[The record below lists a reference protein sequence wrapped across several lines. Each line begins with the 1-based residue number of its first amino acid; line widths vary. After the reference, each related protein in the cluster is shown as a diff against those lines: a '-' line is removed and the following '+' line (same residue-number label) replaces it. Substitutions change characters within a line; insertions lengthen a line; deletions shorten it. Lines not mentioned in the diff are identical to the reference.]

1 MLGRRICLLTL
12 GVPLLIGCGSA
23 GNPDDLTG
31 LGNSEGIT
39 RQIAGEWAGKLHQSG
54 LAPFKIAVDIT
65 ADGEGR
71 VAYTGIECG
80 GDWTLDGV
88 QPAMPP
94 RYLFTEEIDQG
105 VGGSCK
111 GRGTV
116 TLSPIQNH
124 SPNRPAYTR
133 INFSFTGGGVTSRG
147 LLHRIHA
154 GEEAPVFKRAG
165 VTPP

>member
-1 MLGRRICLLTL
+1 VLTRGVCLLAL
-12 GVPLLIGCGSA
+12 GIPLLVGCGSG

-39 RQIAGEWAGKLHQSG
+39 RQIAGDWAGKLHQSG

-65 ADGEGR
+65 AGGSGR
-71 VAYTGIECG
+71 VAYTGIRCG
-80 GDWTLDGV
+80 GDWDLQGTR
-88 QPAMPP
+88 PTTPP
-94 RYLFTEEIDQG
+94 QYLFTEEINEG
-105 VGGSCK
+105 AGGACK
-111 GRGTV
+111 GTGTV
-116 TLSPIQNH
+116 TLLPIQNH

-133 INFSFTGGGVTSRG
+133 LNYSFSGGGVTSRG

-154 GEEAPVFKRAG
+154 GAQHPVFKQAG